1 VDAGKTASVFKRIAR
16 ELEGRIKSA
25 HYSDGA
31 KLPPERDLAVEF
43 GTSRSTIRKALG
55 RIEMQG
61 LIWRHVGRGTFV
73 GRTPSDTQRESTPPP
88 LAASPREIIEA
99 RLGIEPLIAGYAAHS
114 ATQRDIGF
122 MWRCVERL
130 EGARDWTTYEDWDRT
145 LHRAIAVATQ
155 NVVFISFLET
165 INQLRQ
171 GEPWLATNLPD
182 LHSDVQ
188 KGNTAMHRRIV
199 DAIAQQDMRR
209 AMREMRTHLD
219 RVRTLYIDVPV
230 LFHSTEDSWRGSSA
244 SETTRSTDPER

>member
-1 VDAGKTASVFKRIAR
+1 MK
-16 ELEGRIKSA
+16 
-25 HYSDGA
+25 
-31 KLPPERDLAVEF
+31 
-43 GTSRSTIRKALG
+43 
-55 RIEMQG
+55 G

-73 GRTPSDTQRESTPPP
+73 GRPPSGVQRDGVHPP

-114 ATQRDIGF
+114 ATQRDVDY

-130 EGARDWTTYEDWDRT
+130 EGADDWTTFEDWDRA

-171 GEPWLATNLPD
+171 GEPWLATSLPD

-188 KGNTAMHRRIV
+188 RGNTAMHRRIV

-219 RVRTLYIDVPV
+219 RVRTLYIDVPI
-230 LFHSTEDSWRGSSA
+230 LFHAGEDS
-244 SETTRSTDPER
+244 